1 VTAPVMVDANGTTVT
16 AVERNGRPIFQVKN
30 AYGGLIRPVRGGR
43 YFDPTTP
50 TDLVDLGVDL
60 ATLQEQQ

>member
-1 VTAPVMVDANGTTVT
+1 MTASVMVDANGTTVT

-30 AYGGLIRPVRGGR
+30 AHGSLIRPVRGGR